1 MQKKL
6 IVANWKLNPASLRE
20 AERLAGRVASRPRH
34 TVVLCPPT
42 VFLGQLPYPS
52 LGAQDCFWEDRGPY
66 TGQISPLQ
74 LKKLKVR
81 YCIVGHSERRATGDT
96 DASVAAKVAALLK
109 HRITP
114 ILCVGYGTTPE
125 EDDLAVVDVL
135 KEQLTVALKDAEA
148 KGVVVAYEPVWAI
161 SAGDSIGH
169 RTPTP
174 EHAETVALFIKSR
187 FSVGRVLYG
196 GSANILNAERF
207 LSQPHIDGLL
217 VGADSLLPDHLN
229 QISNLKL

>member
-6 IVANWKLNPASLRE
+6 IVANWKLNPPSVAE
-20 AERLAGRVASRPRH
+20 AERLAGRVTSRPRH

-42 VFLGQLPYPS
+42 IFLGRLSYPS

-66 TGQISPLQ
+66 TGQVSPLQ

-96 DASVAAKVAALLK
+96 DTSVAAKVAALLN

-135 KEQLTVALKDAEA
+135 KEQLTVALKEAEA
-148 KGVVVAYEPVWAI
+148 ARVVVAYEPVWAI

-187 FSVGRVLYG
+187 FAVGRVLYG
-196 GSANILNAERF
+196 GSANILNAEKF

-217 VGADSLLPDHLN
+217 VGADSLLPDHFN
-229 QISNLKL
+229 QIANLRL